1 VGLEQKVV
9 EDDMNL
15 EAKEREE
22 EELKV
27 NVDSPPRF
35 MVFRGQRRQRC
46 GLKVR
51 THRSK
56 LHSYTKILNHLFSRL
71 FCYRPLTLRVES

>member
-1 VGLEQKVV
+1 LLPEMNVGIGIGWTTTNIDFWSYASGLEQKVV

-27 NVDSPPRF
+27 NVDKSTEIHGVPRGSGDND
-35 MVFRGQRRQRC
+35 VD
-46 GLKVR
+46 
-51 THRSK
+51 
-56 LHSYTKILNHLFSRL
+56 
-71 FCYRPLTLRVES
+71 